1 MLQILINSTNIL
13 EKDEG
18 DPIEAPPARHSK
30 IQPDY
35 QVQTNNN
42 KQQQTIITN
51 DKGRLVWI
59 SGAPGLGKS
68 TTAQLLGRHHGF
80 VYYEV
85 DCFDDIRNPYFS
97 LDTHSSMSHV
107 RRKKNDKHNL

>member
-1 MLQILINSTNIL
+1 MKMLQILMNFTNIL

-18 DPIEAPPARHSK
+18 DPIDAPPARHSK

-51 DKGRLVWI
+51 D
-59 SGAPGLGKS
+59 
-68 TTAQLLGRHHGF
+68 
-80 VYYEV
+80 
-85 DCFDDIRNPYFS
+85 
-97 LDTHSSMSHV
+97 
-107 RRKKNDKHNL
+107 